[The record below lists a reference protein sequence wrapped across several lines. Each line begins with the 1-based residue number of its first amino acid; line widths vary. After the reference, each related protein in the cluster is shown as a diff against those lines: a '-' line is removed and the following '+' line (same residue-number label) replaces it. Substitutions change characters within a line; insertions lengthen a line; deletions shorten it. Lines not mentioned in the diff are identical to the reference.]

1 MSRAGGVRPR
11 IQEVLG
17 VPERGYLF
25 HCNRDSQWSRA
36 SAPVLPS
43 RARRPSWRAPASVIS
58 VSRAKPSNQVRQ
70 VRRDGRVGKENL
82 LEIGG
87 ADAEA
92 DRDREHVD
100 LLVDPRPE

>member
-1 MSRAGGVRPR
+1 MSLSSGPG
-11 IQEVLG
+11 IG
-17 VPERGYLF
+17 S
-25 HCNRDSQWSRA
+25 DT
-36 SAPVLPS
+36 
-43 RARRPSWRAPASVIS
+43 ARRFSPIHRFLCCYKLREIERSVIS
-58 VSRAKPSNQVRQ
+58 VSCAKPSNQVRQ

-100 LLVDPRPE
+100 LLVGPRPEEMRTQDAVRALFHQY